1 MRKAFAKSLLEIM
14 DLERE
19 NKKNDTYLITGDLGF
34 SVFEPIKE
42 RHPDKFINAGISE
55 QNMIGV
61 SAGLAL
67 AGKKVFVYSII
78 PFLLYRPFE
87 QVRNDICYHNLPV
100 RLIGVGAG
108 LAYSDAGSTHL
119 PFEDLKVAD
128 AIPNLT
134 ILSPSDPKEVE
145 MFMKHLEDFKKP
157 VYMRL
162 AKNEP
167 NIEHGKYS
175 SIKIGKALRLRDG
188 DKILIVSTGIMTR
201 AAMALADMLDND
213 GGSVEVMEIH
223 TLKPF
228 DYPAIVSAAEGKSL
242 VVTIEDST
250 GALFDKVASS
260 ITGIDSKVLKF
271 SLPDE
276 FVHISGSRDYLLDR
290 YGLTAEKMYEKI
302 KEVIA

>member
-1 MRKAFAKSLLEIM
+1 MRKEFVESLLEIM
-14 DLERE
+14 RLEGE
-19 NKKNDTYLITGDLGF
+19 NKREDTYLITGDLGF
-34 SVFEPIKE
+34 SVFEPIRE
-42 RHPDKFINAGISE
+42 RYPNRFINAGISE

-67 AGKKVFVYSII
+67 TGKKVFVYSII

-134 ILSPSDPKEVE
+134 VLSPSDPREVE
-145 MFMKHLEDFKKP
+145 VFMKQIQGLDKP

-167 NIEHGKYS
+167 NLEHGKYNA
-175 SIKIGKALRLRDG
+175 IKIGKALKLRDG
-188 DKILIVSTGIMTR
+188 NKILIVSIGILTR
-201 AAMALADMLDND
+201 AAMELADMLDKD
-213 GGSVEVMEIH
+213 GESVEVLEIH

-228 DYPAIVSAAEGKSL
+228 DYSAVISAAEGKSL
-242 VVTIEDST
+242 ILTIEDST
-250 GALFDKVASS
+250 GALFDKVACA
-260 ITGIDSKVLKF
+260 IIGMNSKVLKF

-276 FVHISGSRDYLLDR
+276 FVHVSGSRDYLLDKF
-290 YGLTAEKMYEKI
+290 GLTAKKMYEKV
-302 KEVIA
+302 KEVIS

>member
-1 MRKAFAKSLLEIM
+1 MRKAFANSLLEIM
-14 DLERE
+14 DHEKE
-19 NKKNDTYLITGDLGF
+19 KNDTYLITGDLGF
-34 SVFEPIKE
+34 SVFEPIRE
-42 RHPDKFINAGISE
+42 RHPDRFVNAGVSE

-67 AGKKVFVYSII
+67 TRKKVFVYSII

-100 RLIGVGAG
+100 RLVGVGAG
-108 LAYSDAGSTHL
+108 LTYPDAGSTHL

-134 ILSPSDPKEVE
+134 ILSPSDPTEVE
-145 MFMKHLEDFKKP
+145 IFMKQMEILNEP

-167 NIEHGKYS
+167 KIEHGKHN
-175 SIKIGKALRLRDG
+175 SIKIGRALELREG
-188 DKILIVSTGIMTR
+188 NKILIVSTGIMTR
-201 AAMALADMLDND
+201 VAMELADMLDKEK
-213 GGSVEVMEIH
+213 GSIGVLEIH

-228 DYPAIVSAAEGKSL
+228 DYSAIISAAEGKRL
-242 VVTIEDST
+242 IVTIEDST

-260 ITGIDSKVLKF
+260 VTGMDLKIIKF

-276 FVHISGSRDYLLDR
+276 FVHTSGSRDYLLDR
-290 YGLTAEKMYEKI
+290 YGLTARKMYEKI
-302 KEVIA
+302 KRVVS

>member
-1 MRKAFAKSLLEIM
+1 MRKAFANSLLEIM
-14 DLERE
+14 DRE
-19 NKKNDTYLITGDLGF
+19 KEKKDTYLITGDLGF
-34 SVFEPIKE
+34 SVFEPIRE
-42 RHPDKFINAGISE
+42 RHPDRFINAGVSE

-67 AGKKVFVYSII
+67 TKKKVFVYSII

-100 RLIGVGAG
+100 RLVGVGAG

-128 AIPNLT
+128 SIPNLT
-134 ILSPSDPKEVE
+134 ILSPSDPTEVE
-145 MFMKHLEDFKKP
+145 IFMKQMEILNKP

-162 AKNEP
+162 AKTEP
-167 NIEHGKYS
+167 NIEHGKHN
-175 SIKIGKALRLRDG
+175 SIKIGRALELREG

-201 AAMALADMLDND
+201 AAMELADMLDKEK
-213 GGSVEVMEIH
+213 GSVGVLEIH

-228 DYPAIVSAAEGKSL
+228 DYPAIISAAEGKRL
-242 VVTIEDST
+242 IVTIEDST

-260 ITGIDSKVLKF
+260 VTGMDLKIIKF

-276 FVHISGSRDYLLDR
+276 FVHTAGSRDYLLDK
-290 YGLTAEKMYEKI
+290 YGLTARKMYEKI
-302 KEVIA
+302 KEVVS

>member
-1 MRKAFAKSLLEIM
+1 MRKAFAESLLGIM
-14 DLERE
+14 DLE
-19 NKKNDTYLITGDLGF
+19 KKNEKKDTYLITGDLGF
-34 SVFEPIKE
+34 SVFEQIRE

-67 AGKKVFVYSII
+67 TGKKVFVYSII

-134 ILSPSDPKEVE
+134 VLSPSDPREVE
-145 MFMKHLEDFKKP
+145 IFMKQIEDFKKP

-167 NIEHGKYS
+167 SIEHGEYN
-175 SIKIGKALRLRDG
+175 SIKIGKALKLRDG
-188 DKILIVSTGIMTR
+188 DKILVISTGIMTR
-201 AAMALADMLDND
+201 AALELANMLDKD
-213 GGSVEVMEIH
+213 GESVEVLEIH

-260 ITGIDSKVLKF
+260 IIGKNSKVIKF

-276 FVHISGSRDYLLDR
+276 FVHVSGSRDYLFDK
-290 YGLTAEKMYEKI
+290 YGLTAKKMYAKI
-302 KEVIA
+302 KEVIT